1 MVDSHLEINW
11 LVFKSRQAFFSPLF
25 HSEESGQSSFSNS
38 DRNGQCWRL
47 SWKSVCFQHQ
57 ISVIQIPSTTLN
69 INLPTNCYLEKTKI
83 DEKEAEKSPSL
94 KVPVSKFQITIF
106 KYFFSMP
113 FLMIAFYIPS
123 RDTSP
128 RGKWTIY

>member
-1 MVDSHLEINW
+1 MLEAQ
-11 LVFKSRQAFFSPLF
+11 L
-25 HSEESGQSSFSNS
+25 EE
-38 DRNGQCWRL
+38 CL
-47 SWKSVCFQHQ
+47 
-57 ISVIQIPSTTLN
+57 
-69 INLPTNCYLEKTKI
+69 LPTPDLRGSNPINYSEHQPTNQLFLEKTKI

-94 KVPVSKFQITIF
+94 KVPVTKFQITIF